1 MRKLSL
7 LLFVFVGLQSFAQKA
22 VKKYVQEN
30 IVSIK
35 NIAPDS
41 LDFSDL
47 EVIGNAIGDSRI
59 VMLGEQ
65 DHGDAPTFLAKTRL
79 IKYLHEKK
87 GFDVLAFESDFYALT
102 AGWDAVEKKKDQI
115 EDFLKHNIFSIWT
128 NCAQCDDLFYNY
140 ISKTYATKFP
150 IDIAGFD
157 SQTHGNYTKRNL
169 KQFVDSTLNKWQ
181 APIVNSK
188 EYNTFLS
195 FLDSSKISKDA
206 LKYNVFINQMNT
218 IIKDVPKEFSD
229 SYSLLLF
236 SSIRED
242 FKSGLA
248 FLKKE
253 KNFMEIRD
261 KQMAENLKWLA
272 YQKYP
277 NKKIIVWAHSG
288 HILKNPDLIK
298 KTVASEGWTNMGHFF
313 TKDSLAVK
321 ETYLLGFSSK
331 NGMVGRI
338 TNPKKYKASPPAKN
352 GFENWIS
359 ADVSYA
365 FVDFGMFRKLQSSVK
380 EYFPMKGKW
389 HGSSEAIW
397 TEVFDGIFY
406 IRDMYPCDK
415 SKYIN

>member
-1 MRKLSL
+1 MKKLAL
-7 LLFVFVGLQSFAQKA
+7 LVCVLFGLQSFAQKTI
-22 VKKYVQEN
+22 KKYVKES
-30 IVSIK
+30 IASIK
-35 NIAPDS
+35 NIEPDS

-79 IKYLHEKK
+79 IKYLHEKR

-102 AGWDAVEKKKDQI
+102 KGWDAVEKKKDKI
-115 EDFLKHNIFSIWT
+115 EPFLRKNIFSIWT
-128 NCAQCDDLFYNY
+128 SCVQCDDLFYNY
-140 ISKTYATKFP
+140 ISKTFETKYS

-157 SQTHGNYTKRNL
+157 SQLHGEYSKKNL
-169 KQFVDSTLNKWQ
+169 KKFVDSTLNKWQ
-181 APIVNSK
+181 VPLIRSK
-188 EYNTFLS
+188 EYNTFLN
-195 FLDSSKISKDA
+195 FLDSSKISKDT

-218 IIKDVPKEFSD
+218 IINNVPKEFGN
-229 SYSLLLF
+229 SYGLLLL

-242 FKSGLA
+242 FKSGAA

-272 YQKYP
+272 YHKYP
-277 NKKIIVWAHSG
+277 NKKIIVWAHSA

-298 KTVASEGWTNMGHFF
+298 KSVASEGWTNMGHFF
-313 TKDSLAVK
+313 TQDSLAVK
-321 ETYLLGFSSK
+321 ETYILGFTSK
-331 NGMVGRI
+331 NGMVGRVTI
-338 TNPKKYKASPPAKN
+338 PKKYKASPPAKN
-352 GFENWIS
+352 GFENWIP
-359 ADVSYA
+359 ADVNYA
-365 FVDFGMFRKLQSSVK
+365 FVDFAMFKKLHPTVK

-389 HGSSEAIW
+389 HGSNEAIW

-415 SKYIN
+415 NDR

>member
-1 MRKLSL
+1 MKKLIL
-7 LLFVFVGLQSFAQKA
+7 LTFVLFGVQLFAQNNI
-22 VKKYVQEN
+22 KKYVQN
-30 IVSIK
+30 NLKAVKAIS
-35 NIAPDS
+35 PDS

-47 EVIGNAIGDSRI
+47 EVIGNAIGNARI

-102 AGWDAVEKKKDQI
+102 AGWDAVEKKKDKI
-115 EDFLKHNIFSIWT
+115 EDFLKKNIFSVWT

-140 ISKTYATKFP
+140 ISKTYKTRSP

-157 SQTHGNYTKRNL
+157 SQLHGDYSNQNL
-169 KQFVDSTLNKWQ
+169 KKFVDSILNKWQ
-181 APIVNSK
+181 VRLIKSK
-188 EYNTFLS
+188 KYNTFLS
-195 FLDSSKISKDA
+195 FLDSSKISKDT
-206 LKYNVFINQMNT
+206 LKYNVFINQINT
-218 IIKDVPKEFSD
+218 VIENAPEEFRD
-229 SYSLLLF
+229 SYRYLLLRN
-236 SSIRED
+236 IRED
-242 FKSGLA
+242 FRGGAA

-253 KNFMEIRD
+253 KNSIEIRD

-277 NKKIIVWAHSG
+277 NKKIIVWAHSA
-288 HILKNPDLIK
+288 HILKNPHLIEN
-298 KTVASEGWTNMGHFF
+298 TVASEGWNNMGHFF
-313 TKDSLAVK
+313 TKDSLASK

-338 TNPKKYKASPPAKN
+338 TNPKKYNANPPAIDC
-352 GFENWIS
+352 FENWMP

-365 FVDFGMFRKLQSSVK
+365 FVDFEMFRKLHPSAK
-380 EYFPMKGKW
+380 AYFHMKGKW
-389 HGSSEAIW
+389 HGSSEAVW

-415 SKYIN
+415 SEWGN